1 MGDGEHFVID
11 LCSDA
16 RVPQIGVYGIGEVQ
30 DTCIDGERNRSPLG
44 GEGGDV
50 VGIEAE
56 VDGIEELHTLGV
68 GMVQYL
74 TDRIQPDLELVIL
87 LYVTILV
94 PPVSS

>member
-1 MGDGEHFVID
+1 M
-11 LCSDA
+11 
-16 RVPQIGVYGIGEVQ
+16 
-30 DTCIDGERNRSPLG
+30 
-44 GEGGDV
+44 
-50 VGIEAE
+50 GIEAE